1 MSPTGGRSI
10 PPVPPPRPVS
20 GRAAPGRPPAT
31 SRAELERAAFG
42 LFAERDFGDITVED
56 IASAAGIGR
65 RTFFRYFDSKNDV
78 VWGDFRGHLE
88 RMRADLAAVPPD
100 VDLGPALIDSI
111 VAFNT
116 YPEEEVAGHRQRMAM
131 ILSVPELQA
140 HSTLQYAAWR
150 QVVAE
155 FVARRTGAR
164 PDDLGPQVV
173 ARTALGAAVAAY
185 EKWLTSDA
193 EPLVDVLRQ
202 ALGVWSA
209 GIDGWDVRRPAS
221 RT

>member
-1 MSPTGGRSI
+1 MPTSRPAPGPAAPGR
-10 PPVPPPRPVS
+10 V
-20 GRAAPGRPPAT
+20 APGRPPVT

-42 LFAERDFGDITVED
+42 LFAGRDFGDITVED

-65 RTFFRYFDSKNDV
+65 RTFFRYFESKNDV

-88 RMRADLAAVPPD
+88 RMRANLEAVPPG
-100 VDLGPALIDSI
+100 VALGPALIESI

-155 FVARRTGAR
+155 FVAHRTGSR

-185 EKWLTSDA
+185 ERWLQSGS
-193 EPLVDVLRQ
+193 EPLVDVLRE
-202 ALGVWSA
+202 ALGVWAA
-209 GIDGWDVRRPAS
+209 GLDRWGAGPAGPE
-221 RT
+221 